1 MKYEPIPVSERVLA
15 ARELV
20 KTLTVGSE
28 TNPYLDSEY
37 RMFCTGDRFITTG
50 LLEGWIKNKYAATTK
65 LRRSLAEAAEL
76 DASKPV
82 IYDCDLLCG
91 RLYLPHMSP
100 DEKKQYDELCSAFDN
115 SPFPLH
121 SSGARK
127 DHIALDFEKLLSRG
141 IDDILDELKEKL
153 GVLEG
158 RNEIMDDDFSVLESE
173 EFCKCCIVELEALK
187 RLADR
192 YADYAKEL
200 SEQAAGCRR
209 EELERM
215 SEAMRRVPSKPAGSF
230 FEAVQSVHFFLSNL
244 FGLYPLG
251 RPDRYLLPYYE
262 QDIEEGIITRK
273 EAQELIDMLCLG
285 ISDRV
290 FSRAACGFIVGG
302 QNAKGELVENE
313 LTYMFLTALE
323 HIRMSD
329 PNGALSVNSRTSDD
343 ILEYA
348 ADILG
353 KGVTHPAFFNDETII
368 SSLRRLGVTDEDS
381 VNYIHSTCAEITVV
395 GKSRGHTTAF
405 TVDLPGIVLKI
416 VRDFPETENLDKL
429 LGQFNDELGKRVKDG
444 VRRYEYSILEADRSG
459 NEPMRICCLISDCM
473 ERCSGLYKNG
483 ARYVFIEPNFAGFA
497 TAVDSITAINALCF
511 EEKRLTLSEFYEI
524 TANDYNGNEPLR
536 QYIINRIPH
545 YGNDSEQSDIIAGK
559 LAQAIHSSCFCAKS
573 NRKYL
578 VPGTFSYV
586 SHASLGSRSPAT
598 FDGRRAKSAYSDGC
612 CPVQGRDVNGPTALI
627 NSLTSWDQSDFLA
640 GMVVNVK
647 FAKSSFSEKKRRLLI
662 GIIRAFIEQGGIEI
676 QVNSVDRKEL
686 EDAKVHPEDHRDLLV
701 RIGGYSDYFVRLSPA
716 LQQEIIERT
725 QY

>member
-1 MKYEPIPVSERVLA
+1 MKYEPIPVTPRVQS
-15 ARELV
+15 ARNLV

-28 TNPYLDSEY
+28 PNPYLDKEY
-37 RMFCTGDRFITTG
+37 RMFCTGDRFITPG
-50 LLEGWIKNKYAATTK
+50 FLEGWIQNKYAATTK

-76 DASKPV
+76 DASEPV

-91 RLYLPHMSP
+91 RLYLPPMSP
-100 DEKKQYDELCSAFDN
+100 DVKKQYDERCNAFEN

-141 IDDILDELKEKL
+141 VDDILDELKGKL
-153 GVLEG
+153 DILEA
-158 RNEIMDDDFSVLESE
+158 RQDLMDDDYSAIESE

-200 SEQAAGCRR
+200 SEQANSPRR

-215 SEAMRRVPSKPAGSF
+215 AEAMRRVPAKPAGSF
-230 FEAVQSVHFFLSNL
+230 FEAVQIVHFFLSNL

-251 RPDRYLLPYYE
+251 RPDRYLLPYYT
-262 QDIEEGIITRK
+262 QDIAKGALTRE
-273 EAQELIDMLCLG
+273 EAQELIDMFCLG

-302 QNAKGELVENE
+302 QSTEGELIENE

-329 PNGALSVNSRTSDD
+329 PNGALSVNSKTSNE

-348 ADILG
+348 AELLG
-353 KGVTHPAFFNDETII
+353 KGVTHPAFFNDEIII
-368 SSLRRLGVTDEDS
+368 SSLRNLGVSDEDS
-381 VNYIHSTCAEITVV
+381 VNYIHSTCAEITVA

-416 VRDFPETENLDKL
+416 VRDFPEIDTLNSL
-429 LGQFNDELGKRVKDG
+429 LGHFTDEIGKRVKVG
-444 VRRYEYSILEADRSG
+444 VRNYEYAMLEADRSG

-483 ARYVFIEPNFAGFA
+483 ARYVFIEPNFSGFA
-497 TAVDSITAINALCF
+497 TAVDSISAINTLCF
-511 EEKRLTLSEFYEI
+511 EEKRLSISEFYEI
-524 TANDYNGNEPLR
+524 TAHDYIGNEPLR

-545 YGNDSEQSDIIAGK
+545 YGNDSEQVDQIAGK
-559 LAQAIHSSCFCAKS
+559 VAQAIHSSCFCVKR
-573 NRKYL
+573 NGVYL
-578 VPGTFSYV
+578 VPGTFSYIT
-586 SHASLGSRSPAT
+586 HASIGSRSPAT
-598 FDGRRAKSAYSDGC
+598 FDGRRAKTAYSDGC
-612 CPVQGRDVNGPTALI
+612 CPVQGRDINGPTAMI
-627 NSLTSWDQSDFLA
+627 HSLTSWDQSDFLA

-647 FAKSSFSEKKRRLLI
+647 FAKSNFDSTKRHLLVDM
-662 GIIRAFIEQGGIEI
+662 IRAFMEQGGIEM
-676 QVNSVDRKEL
+676 QVNSVDAAEL
-686 EDAKVHPEDHRDLLV
+686 KDAVIHPEEHRDLIV
-701 RIGGYSDYFVRLSPA
+701 RIGGYSDYFIRLSPA